1 MHMEHLYIQAL
12 LEDRRREAAEHRLR
26 TTRQRGAGASR
37 ATTRELRPVLDSL
50 LRRLSG
56 RLPRVSSALDKA

>member
-1 MHMEHLYIQAL
+1 MHMEYLYIQAL

-26 TTRQRGAGASR
+26 TSRQRGAVASLV
-37 ATTRELRPVLDSL
+37 TTRGIRPVLDSL
-50 LRRLSG
+50 LRRLSA